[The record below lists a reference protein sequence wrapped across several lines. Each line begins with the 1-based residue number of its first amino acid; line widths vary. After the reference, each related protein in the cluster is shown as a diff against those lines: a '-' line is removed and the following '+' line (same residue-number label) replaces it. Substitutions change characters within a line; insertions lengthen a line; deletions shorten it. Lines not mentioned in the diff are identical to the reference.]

1 MSQDRIVMIQTIN
14 ELIKK
19 NGTPFYLFDEEG
31 FVNNYRKL
39 ENTFRTV
46 YPNYQISYS
55 YKTNYTPFVCH
66 LVKSLGGYAEV
77 VSDMEYTL
85 AKKLGYN
92 NSQIVYN
99 GPSKGEEMYEHL
111 ENHGILNLDSLDE
124 AKRVVDYCKA
134 NADNQYTVG
143 MRINM
148 DLGAANFVSRF
159 GLEPDSK
166 DMLEVVK
173 LINGT
178 PNLKLIGLHCHISR
192 CRGLDAWAERA
203 KIMLD
208 MADKYIDGVP
218 QYISLGS
225 GMFADMADYL
235 KNQFGGDSV
244 PTYEDYCK
252 ATILPFAEHYKDV
265 VNKPMLFTEPGT
277 TVVARYL
284 SFVSKVLSIK
294 QIRGRW
300 IANMDGDYHNLGEIC
315 TMKKLPTHVI
325 AGGKEQK
332 RYNNIDIM
340 GFTCLEQ
347 DVMVPAWEGNLA
359 EGDILVFDNCGGYS
373 IVSKPQFIKPQS
385 AMFAKRMNGDV
396 QMIMR
401 AETFD
406 DVFGKFNFEF

>member
-1 MSQDRIVMIQTIN
+1 MKSVIKD
-14 ELIKK
+14 LIEK
-19 NGTPFYLFDEEG
+19 NGTPFYLFDEKG
-31 FVNNYRKL
+31 FIDNYKKL
-39 ENTFRTV
+39 EETFQKV

-55 YKTNYTPFVCH
+55 YKTNYTPFVCL

-85 AKKLGYN
+85 AKKLGYK

-111 ENHGILNLDSLDE
+111 ENNGILNIDSLDE
-124 AKRVVDYCKA
+124 AKRVVAYCKA
-134 NADNQYTVG
+134 HAEKQYTCG
-143 MRINM
+143 LRINM
-148 DLGAANFVSRF
+148 DLGANFISRF
-159 GLEPDSK
+159 GLEAGSSEMNETIAIIK
-166 DMLEVVK
+166 ATE
-173 LINGT
+173 
-178 PNLKLIGLHCHISR
+178 NLTLVGLHCHISR
-192 CRGLDAWAERA
+192 CRGVEAWAKRA
-203 KIMLD
+203 EIMLE
-208 MADKYIDGVP
+208 MADKLVEGVP

-235 KNQFGGDSV
+235 KNQFGGSSV

-265 VNKPMLFTEPGT
+265 EKKPMLFTEPGT

-332 RYNNIDIM
+332 HYDNIDIM

-347 DVMVPAWEGNLA
+347 DVMVPAWDGELA
-359 EGDILVFDNCGGYS
+359 EGDVMVFDNCGGYS

-385 AMFAKRMNGDV
+385 AMFAKRINGDV

-406 DVFGKFNFEF
+406 DVFGKFSFDF